1 MSNKTPLLVT
11 ALLLCTLI
19 VSVYLA
25 HTDTWIAKD
34 INLWQ
39 ATILPRNSY
48 YPMITAACL
57 FIPPAMIFLFLSLI
71 ISGRFS
77 KKTERQI
84 NE

>member
-1 MSNKTPLLVT
+1 MKSKISFLFT
-11 ALLLCTLI
+11 ALILCTLI

-25 HTDTWIAKD
+25 HTNAWITKD

-57 FIPPAMIFLFLSLI
+57 FAPAAMILMFLSLI

-77 KKTERQI
+77 KKKQK
-84 NE
+84 